1 MHSPATRVWLYPIHS
16 IVQSFSGKPG
26 LFYSKGKCSDMNSEN
41 IVFVMMPKEEWE
53 HVKLT
58 MRDVLERLQQ
68 LSNSATVAPVS
79 NYITAKEF
87 MDAVKIKRTKF
98 DQLVAENK
106 VQILKKG
113 RKIYLEQKEVVRY
126 FCDPEI

>member
-1 MHSPATRVWLYPIHS
+1 
-16 IVQSFSGKPG
+16 
-26 LFYSKGKCSDMNSEN
+26 MNSEN
-41 IVFVMMPKEEWE
+41 MTFIMLPKEEWE
-53 HVKLT
+53 NLKSA

-68 LSNSATVAPVS
+68 LSIPATATPAL

-87 MDAVKIKRTKF
+87 MDAVRIKRTKF

-113 RKIYLEQKEVVRY
+113 RKIYVAVKEIESYFKLE
-126 FCDPEI
+126 